1 MRARLAAD
9 IGGTFTDV
17 VLESPAGRDTVKVLT
32 TPAPEAGV
40 LEGVRRVLAAAG
52 LPPSDV
58 SVFVHGT
65 TLATNALIERKG
77 ARTAFV
83 TTEGLRDI
91 LEMGYEK
98 RFEQYDVYME
108 RPLPLVPRPLRFTVP
123 GRRDGRGGV
132 LRDLDETAVRAVGER
147 LCDERVEAVAIGF
160 MHAYAWPQ
168 HEQRAAEI
176 LRARLPA
183 DVTVCLSSEV
193 CPEIREYERFSTTC
207 ANAYVRPMMEG
218 YLLRLRAALDA
229 LGMGCPLL
237 LMMSGGGLTTLE
249 IAARFP
255 VRLVESG
262 PAGGALL
269 SAWIARER
277 GLDRVLSF
285 DMGGTTAK
293 ICLIDGGEPERARTF
308 EVARAYRNV
317 KGSGLPVRVPV
328 IEMVEIGAGGGS
340 IARVDGMR
348 RITVGPDSAGADP
361 GPASYG
367 RGGRE
372 ATVTDADLALGRIDP
387 VRFADGALVLDRA
400 DAERALAAHVGAPL
414 GLDAPWHA
422 AGVSEIVEENMAN
435 AARVHA
441 IERGRVIDRYTM
453 IAFGGGAPL
462 HAGRLAE
469 KLGVARVVV
478 PEGASVGSA
487 IGFLRAPVSFQVV
500 RSHRATL
507 SAFDADVVNGLLDQC
522 AATATD
528 VVRRAVPEGDLAV
541 QRVVDVR
548 YIGQGHELQLVL
560 PGGSLRAEDARHLRV
575 RFEELYG
582 SIYGVTMPDQDVEF
596 VTWSVTV
603 AAPSETPLPAKLV
616 PRHAAPPPRS
626 RRDVYEPA
634 LGRMVAFAVYRR
646 QDLVP
651 GGELAG
657 PALIEE
663 GQTTTV
669 VPASFTLVVDGAGY
683 LVMESREAGEGR

>member
-17 VLESPAGRDTVKVLT
+17 VLESPAGRDTAKVLT
-32 TPAPEAGV
+32 TAAPEVGV

-52 LPPSDV
+52 LPPSAI

-77 ARTAFV
+77 ARTALV
-83 TTEGLRDI
+83 TTEGMRDI

-123 GRRDGRGGV
+123 GRRDGRGRL
-132 LRDLDETAVRAVGER
+132 LRELDEGAVGAVGER
-147 LCDERVEAVAIGF
+147 LAAERVDAVAIGF

-183 DVTVCLSSEV
+183 EVTICLSSEV

-207 ANAYVRPMMEG
+207 ANAYVRPMMQG
-218 YLLRLRAALDA
+218 YLLRLRAELEA
-229 LGMGCPLL
+229 LGLGCPLL

-269 SAWIARER
+269 SSWIARER
-277 GLDRVLSF
+277 GLERVLSF

-340 IARVDGMR
+340 IARVDPMQ

-367 RGGRE
+367 RGGTE

-387 VRFADGALVLDRA
+387 ARFADGALALDTA
-400 DAERALAAHVGAPL
+400 AAARALATHVGAPL
-414 GLDAPWHA
+414 RLEAPWPA

-441 IERGRVIDRYTM
+441 IERGRVIGRYTM

-469 KLGVARVVV
+469 KLGVRRVVV

-507 SAFDADVVNGLLDQC
+507 AAFDAGVVNGLLEAC
-522 AATATD
+522 AATATE
-528 VVRRAVPEGDLAV
+528 VVRRAVAEGDLTIR
-541 QRVVDVR
+541 RVVDVR
-548 YIGQGHELQLVL
+548 YIGQGHELQLAL
-560 PGGSLRAEDARHLRV
+560 PEGTLDAAAARRLRAQ
-575 RFEELYG
+575 FEELYG

-603 AAPSETPLPAKLV
+603 AAPSEAPRPAKSV
-616 PRHAAPPPRS
+616 PAHPAPPPRG

-634 LGRMVAFAVYRR
+634 LGRLADFAVYRR
-646 QDLVP
+646 EDLGP
-651 GGELAG
+651 GCELAG

-669 VPASFTLVVDGAGY
+669 VPAAFTLCVDGAGY
-683 LVMESREAGEGR
+683 LVMESRDE